1 MNCCFAQMSLP
12 PPNHPEPHKHAV
24 LRWGALLATSVV
36 ILTRKFWHQSDRFNA
51 AYKLMLLVIAVGAAW
66 LLDIKQSNFAD
77 IYIKELLSARQ
88 ELHLESFDM
97 NGDHAYANLEI
108 SLEAYPD
115 AASEKNIQSL
125 ASSLTNIYCTHV
137 RTAQELEIPLFHVN
151 IRATDNGESRFI
163 LSRAFSKESCT

>member
-1 MNCCFAQMSLP
+1 MSLP
-12 PPNHPEPHKHAV
+12 PPNHPEPHKRAVLKTV

-36 ILTRKFWHQSDRFNA
+36 ILARKFWHQSNRFNA
-51 AYKLMLLVIAVGAAW
+51 VYKLVLLVIVVGAAW

-88 ELHLESFDM
+88 DLHLESLDM
-97 NGDHAYANLEI
+97 NDDHAYANLEI

-125 ASSLTNIYCTHV
+125 ASSLTNIYCTHS

-151 IRATDNGESRFI
+151 IRATGGGESRFI
-163 LSRAFSKESCT
+163 LSRAFSKESCA